1 MKKIFLLTG
10 VMALTACSTY
20 HTGKTGFTITNPDVE
35 FIPMEAKVTVD
46 DSSKISGSAECSSLL
61 WVFNSAP
68 ERQAYGA
75 SLQVSDGN
83 FAPQECVA
91 AAIYDAMSD
100 TGADVIVAPHYTTV
114 RNGLLCFGSKC
125 LTGKTKVL
133 VQGFSGK
140 ITSIKDM
147 DKSVVQERQKNNS
160 KEQSSSKL
168 FF

>member
-83 FAPQECVA
+83 FAPLHNGKMAVNE
-91 AAIYDAMSD
+91 
-100 TGADVIVAPHYTTV
+100 DVLDIAPNV
-114 RNGLLCFGSKC
+114 FIQF
-125 LTGKTKVL
+125 VL
-133 VQGFSGK
+133 DQMEK
-140 ITSIKDM
+140 
-147 DKSVVQERQKNNS
+147 
-160 KEQSSSKL
+160 
-168 FF
+168 